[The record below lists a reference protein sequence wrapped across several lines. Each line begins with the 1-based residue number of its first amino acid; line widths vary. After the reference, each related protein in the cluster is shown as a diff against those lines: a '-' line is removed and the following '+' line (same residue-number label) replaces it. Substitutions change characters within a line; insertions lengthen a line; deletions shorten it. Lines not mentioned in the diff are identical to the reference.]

1 MQKYIKKIIYNVLI
15 TGGIYMDKIVHFEI
29 PVDNLERAQQFY
41 KKFFGWN
48 IVKTEM
54 PNMEYHIIHTVE
66 TDKKGMPKSSGAIN
80 GGMMKRM
87 KKGETPVLVIKV
99 KSLDDTLKK
108 LKQVGIKIVMPKMQ
122 VGNMG
127 LYARFL
133 DPEGNVM
140 GIWQDLPKK

>member
-1 MQKYIKKIIYNVLI
+1 
-15 TGGIYMDKIVHFEI
+15 MDKIVHFEL
-29 PVDNLERAQQFY
+29 PVDNVERAQQFY
-41 KKFFGWN
+41 KKFLVWD

-54 PNMEYHIIHTVE
+54 PGMEYYITKTVE
-66 TDKKGMPKSSGAIN
+66 TDKKGIPKSSGAIN

-87 KKGETPVLVIKV
+87 NSGETPVLVIKV
-99 KSLDDTLKK
+99 KSLDDTLQK